1 MKLTDKQK
9 KQLRKEVEQEKRPRI
24 LNFETEI
31 NKKKNQNKTIDEI
44 MKMVE
49 DSKAAAKNFIFDDEE
64 RFNKRLAELKI
75 QELDKVRKDY
85 NKTRFTNFTLKT
97 FKRFNGIIADFDE
110 LTFFLD
116 EFISLVN
123 VNDRTVNENWRIW
136 GELKEAINTS
146 DWRKA
151 CKKVRKD
158 IPKITLKQFMLQ
170 NKNLTVAQAK
180 KQFEELVATVPEPT
194 FHEFTM
200 EQMEAIF
207 AKITNNPKQFI
218 ELITRTKLKRDITK
232 ETYKIEKDID
242 QIVKFGNL
250 IFNAL
255 IKN

>member
-1 MKLTDKQK
+1 MTKFEKITIKL
-9 KQLRKEVEQEKRPRI
+9 V
-24 LNFETEI
+24 
-31 NKKKNQNKTIDEI
+31 
-44 MKMVE
+44 
-49 DSKAAAKNFIFDDEE
+49 
-64 RFNKRLAELKI
+64 
-75 QELDKVRKDY
+75 
-85 NKTRFTNFTLKT
+85 FTNFTLKT
-97 FKRFNGIIADFDE
+97 FKRFNGVIADIGE
-110 LTFFLD
+110 LVAFLD

-123 VNDRTVNENWRIW
+123 INDQTVDKNWRIW
-136 GELKEAINTS
+136 GELKEAINTN

-151 CKKVRKD
+151 CKAARKKL
-158 IPKITLKQFMLQ
+158 PNITLKQFMLQ
-170 NKNLTVAQAK
+170 NKNLTVAQTK
-180 KQFEELVATVPEPT
+180 KQFEELMAAVPEPT

-200 EQMEAIF
+200 EQMETIF

>member
-9 KQLRKEVEQEKRPRI
+9 KQLRKEVEQEKRSRI

-75 QELDKVRKDY
+75 QELDKVRKAY

-123 VNDRTVNENWRIW
+123 VNDSTVNKNWRIW

-146 DWRKA
+146 NWRKA
-151 CKKVRKD
+151 CKK
-158 IPKITLKQFMLQ
+158 
-170 NKNLTVAQAK
+170 
-180 KQFEELVATVPEPT
+180 
-194 FHEFTM
+194 
-200 EQMEAIF
+200 
-207 AKITNNPKQFI
+207 
-218 ELITRTKLKRDITK
+218 
-232 ETYKIEKDID
+232 
-242 QIVKFGNL
+242 
-250 IFNAL
+250 
-255 IKN
+255 

>member
-9 KQLRKEVEQEKRPRI
+9 KQLRKEIEQEKRSRI

-75 QELDKVRKDY
+75 QELDKVRKAY

-123 VNDRTVNENWRIW
+123 VNDNTVNKNWRIW

-146 DWRKA
+146 NWRKA

-158 IPKITLKQFMLQ
+158 IPKITLKEFMLQ

-180 KQFEELVATVPEPT
+180 QQFEELMTSVPEPT
-194 FHEFTM
+194 FYEFTM
-200 EQMEAIF
+200 EQMEVIF
-207 AKITNNPKQFI
+207 SKITNNPKQFI

-232 ETYKIEKDID
+232 ETYAIEKDID
-242 QIVKFGNL
+242 RIVQFGNL